1 MKAAVVE
8 RFGATPKYLDFAE
21 PTAEKG
27 EQLVRVTAAGLH
39 PVVKA
44 LAAGTHYAAAGG
56 SAAFVAGI
64 DGVGKLADGTR
75 VYFGTWRK
83 PYGTFAEIAPAPE
96 WITLKLPEGLPDESA
111 AALANPGMS
120 SWAALK
126 YRAEFQAGQS
136 VLILGATGVAGGLA
150 VQIAK
155 RLGARRVAASG
166 RNAASLAA
174 AAGNG
179 ADATISLEQDR
190 DALVEAFRKEF
201 AENGVDVVL
210 DYLWGA
216 PAEAVFSAML
226 MKGGLEH
233 AAKRTRYIQIGE
245 SAGKTIALPASVLR
259 SSGVE
264 ILGSGFGS
272 VALTDISK
280 VIADFFAEAAKKPF
294 VMKTEVVPLRDV
306 EVAWTRQEDATRI
319 VFRP

>member
-1 MKAAVVE
+1 MKAAVVAQ
-8 RFGATPKYLDFAE
+8 FGATPKYLDFAE

-44 LAAGTHYAAAGG
+44 MAAGTHYAAAGG

-96 WITLKLPEGLPDESA
+96 WITLKLPEGLPDEAA
-111 AALANPGMS
+111 AALANPGRS

-126 YRAEFQAGQS
+126 FRAEFQAGQS

-155 RLGARRVAASG
+155 RLGARRVVAAG
-166 RNAASLAA
+166 RNAEGLAA
-174 AAGNG
+174 AAANG

-190 DALVEAFRKEF
+190 DALVEALRKEI
-201 AENGVDVVL
+201 AAGVDVVL
-210 DYLWGA
+210 DYVWGA
-216 PAEAVFSAML
+216 PAEAFFGAML

-245 SAGKTIALPASVLR
+245 SAGKTIQLPASVLR
-259 SSGVE
+259 SSGIEVM
-264 ILGSGFGS
+264 GSGFGS
-272 VALTDISK
+272 VALTDISN
-280 VIADFFAEAAKKPF
+280 VIANFFAEAAKKPF

-306 EVAWTRQEDATRI
+306 EAAWTRKEEATRI

>member
-8 RFGATPKYLDFAE
+8 QFGATPKYLDFAD
-21 PTAEKG
+21 PVPEKG

-44 LAAGTHYAAAGG
+44 LAAGTHYAASGGAG
-56 SAAFVAGI
+56 AFVAGV

-96 WITLKLPEGLPDESA
+96 WITLKLPEGLPDEAA

-126 YRAEFQAGQS
+126 FRAEFQAGQS

-155 RLGARRVAASG
+155 RLGARRAVACG
-166 RNAASLAA
+166 RNASALASAA
-174 AAGNG
+174 ENG
-179 ADATISLEQDR
+179 ADATISLDQER
-190 DALVEAFRKEF
+190 DALVEALRKEI
-201 AENGVDVVL
+201 AANGVDVVL
-210 DYLWGA
+210 DYVWGA
-216 PAEAVFSAML
+216 PAEAFFGAML
-226 MKGGLEH
+226 MKGGMES
-233 AAKRTRYIQIGE
+233 ASKRTRYIQIGE

-259 SSGVE
+259 SSGIEVM
-264 ILGSGFGS
+264 GSGFGS
-272 VALTDISK
+272 VALTDISN
-280 VIADFFAEAAKKPF
+280 VIANFFAEAAKKPF

-306 EVAWTRQEDATRI
+306 EAAWTRKEEATRI

>member
-8 RFGATPKYLDFAE
+8 KFGATPRYLDFAE
-21 PTAEKG
+21 PVAEKG

-39 PVVKA
+39 PIVKG

-56 SAAFVAGI
+56 GGAFVAGV
-64 DGVGKLADGTR
+64 DGVGKLTDGTR

-96 WITLKLPEGLPDESA
+96 WITLKLPDGLPDEAA

-126 YRAEFQAGQS
+126 YRAQFQSGQS

-155 RLGARRVAASG
+155 RMGARRVVAAG
-166 RNAASLAA
+166 RNASSLAA
-174 AAGNG
+174 AATHG

-190 DALVEAFRKEF
+190 AALVDAFRREF
-201 AENGVDVVL
+201 AESGVNVVL

-216 PAEAVFSAML
+216 PAEAVFDAML
-226 MKGGLEH
+226 MKGGVEH

-245 SAGKTIALPASVLR
+245 SAGKTVALAASVLR

-264 ILGSGFGS
+264 ILGSGFGG
-272 VALTDISK
+272 VDLTELVK
-280 VIADFFAEAAKKPF
+280 AVGEFFAEAAKKPF

-306 EVAWTRQEDATRI
+306 EAAWNRKEEATRI
-319 VFRP
+319 VFQP